1 MKKFTV
7 LVATAL
13 LTTLSTTAQSIHNNV
28 FTSSQG
34 KEFHV
39 GDDLIIGYPT
49 MGIDFNF
56 IENNTKNKV
65 GLAAKLAGAAGSIAG
80 STALIGVGARNAS
93 TVTKSVQAAG
103 AAGAAKGVANAGD
116 MLLQGEN
123 KLTGQHLR
131 ILKFQKKGNAKR
143 GEHFYAIVAGKGAE
157 NYVIELD
164 RAILTNEIIGV
175 NGELFEQE
183 VL

>member
-175 NGELFEQE
+175 NGELFAQE